1 MTFNL
6 ALLRIAEAEILTALH
21 CPVCGAMLDTK
32 DPTALVSVRG
42 VKQPL
47 LETEELL
54 GEGEPILVI
63 VVERQD

>member
-47 LETEELL
+47 IEEMELL
-54 GEGEPILVI
+54 GEGEPILFVI
-63 VVERQD
+63 VEKR

>member
-6 ALLRIAEAEILTALH
+6 ALLRLAEAEILTALH

-47 LETEELL
+47 IEEMELL
-54 GEGEPILVI
+54 GEGEPILFVI
-63 VVERQD
+63 VEKR